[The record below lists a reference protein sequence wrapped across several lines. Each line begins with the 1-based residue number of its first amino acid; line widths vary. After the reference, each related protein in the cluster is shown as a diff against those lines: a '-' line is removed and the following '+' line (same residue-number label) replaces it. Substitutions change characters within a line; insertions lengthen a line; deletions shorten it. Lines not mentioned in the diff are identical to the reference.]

1 MKVIPTAIAGVFIV
15 ELEPITDHR
24 GSFARLWSGDDFSS
38 AGIEVKW
45 AQCNLGHSLAA
56 GTLRGLHYQRGGSAE
71 SKLIWCGSG
80 SLYDVAVDLRPNSPT
95 RFQWVAAELTAEN
108 RKALYLPPGTAHGYQ
123 TLEAKTD
130 LWYLT
135 SQAYDAAAATGARWN
150 DPAFAI
156 DWPLPPGPMSEQDAN
171 WPLQGA
177 VS

>member
-1 MKVIPTAIAGVFIV
+1 
-15 ELEPITDHR
+15 
-24 GSFARLWSGDDFSS
+24 
-38 AGIEVKW
+38 
-45 AQCNLGHSLAA
+45 
-56 GTLRGLHYQRGGSAE
+56 
-71 SKLIWCGSG
+71 
-80 SLYDVAVDLRPNSPT
+80 VDLRPNSPT

>member
-24 GSFARLWSGDDFSS
+24 GSFARLWSADDFHA
-38 AGIEVKW
+38 AGIEVEW
-45 AQCNLGHSLAA
+45 AQCNLGYSLET

-71 SKLIWCGSG
+71 SKLVWCGSG
-80 SLYDVAVDLRPNSPT
+80 SLYDVALDLRPNSPT

-135 SQAYDAAAATGARWN
+135 SHAYDAGAATGARWD

-156 DWPLPPGPMSEQDAN
+156 DWPLPPGPMSEQDAS

-177 VS
+177 TS